1 MTQWIHTDRANL
13 NTHLIRF
20 MAHLV
25 LFLRNTRPG
34 FMVFILVRGIIS
46 LNLFFLK
53 PPPPHQLAIVKEKY
67 SVDDNCFSTFF
78 LKKICVSVID
88 FSWLKFMR
96 KFGLVLSVRAL
107 YSNRHKED
115 RWGDYRSHSRCF
127 LLGDIYSEVKWHFP
141 VTRN

>member
-1 MTQWIHTDRANL
+1 MSRVELGVVCDKYVPEIYINPFYFIQWVNPKEHIEKQLLSLQETNLSCKNIHWL
-13 NTHLIRF
+13 
-20 MAHLV
+20 
-25 LFLRNTRPG
+25 
-34 FMVFILVRGIIS
+34 VFILVRGIIS

-96 KFGLVLSVRAL
+96 KFPDEMCVEVGSVCVYPL
-107 YSNRHKED
+107 CHN
-115 RWGDYRSHSRCF
+115 
-127 LLGDIYSEVKWHFP
+127 L
-141 VTRN
+141 